1 MRSIQLGLVLSMVEA
16 PQTGVAQ
23 RWTEIRDSAIAA
35 EKLGFDT
42 VWLADELLWSDPDW
56 PGPRGWWECVAMAS
70 ALAASTSRIGIGTWV
85 LSALHRNPALS
96 AKIVETI
103 DEISNGRFILGYG
116 SGHAG
121 KQGRMFG
128 YSEDKT
134 IGRYEDALQVLVPL
148 LREGRVEHDG
158 PYHRA
163 SVEMR
168 PRGPRPGGIPIM
180 LGGHGPRTIGLAARH
195 ADIWSCYATESSQP
209 EAFADYLRILDEAC
223 ASIGRD
229 PSSIG
234 RSVGVFVDTLGD
246 GIAEADGLGIPLSGT
261 AEQIADTVREL
272 GSMGFTRVEMMPW
285 PASEAAFEPLGEV
298 LRLLDA

>member
-1 MRSIQLGLVLSMVEA
+1 
-16 PQTGVAQ
+16 
-23 RWTEIRDSAIAA
+23 
-35 EKLGFDT
+35 
-42 VWLADELLWSDPDW
+42 
-56 PGPRGWWECVAMAS
+56 MAS
-70 ALAASTSRIGIGTWV
+70 ALAASTSKIGIGTWV

-128 YSEDKT
+128 YPEDKT

-148 LREGRVEHDG
+148 LRDGRVEHEG

-168 PRGPRPGGIPIM
+168 PRGPQPGAIPIM

-209 EAFADYLRILDEAC
+209 AAFADYLRILDQAC
-223 ASIGRD
+223 AAIGRD
-229 PSSIG
+229 PASIG
-234 RSVGVFVDTLGD
+234 RSVGVFIDTLGD
-246 GIAEADGLGIPLSGT
+246 GIAEADGLGTPLTGT

-272 GSMGFTRVEMMPW
+272 GAMGFTRVEMMPW
-285 PASEAAFEPLGEV
+285 PASDAVFEPLGEV
-298 LRLLDA
+298 LRLLEA